1 MMQVRDPGQLGHAN
15 IQANA
20 AGAMDARSQLH
31 QICARA
37 GFGNNTTR
45 ATEDAQGPSSARE
58 QKREPQAALSR
69 WLGVRPAQLSKVSIA
84 PTYLVLESGSAHL
97 EGTRGCDGPHGG
109 SSGGGAAWAA
119 AASWR
124 AWGSDA
130 GMGQRGIGAV
140 GTEGERHV

>member
-1 MMQVRDPGQLGHAN
+1 MGGWCADGWVVCRWVGGWVGGWVGRSRG
-15 IQANA
+15 A
-20 AGAMDARSQLH
+20 AH
-31 QICARA
+31 CAA
-37 GFGNNTTR
+37 
-45 ATEDAQGPSSARE
+45 SS
-58 QKREPQAALSR
+58 SR

-97 EGTRGCDGPHGG
+97 EGARGRDGPHGG

-119 AASWR
+119 EASWR